1 MRIPVT
7 SMAELGLLVR
17 ATRKQQK
24 LRVDDAAGAA
34 GVSHRFVR
42 DVEKGKPTVQ
52 FERVL
57 QVLQELGIRLEAD
70 APDAVAA
77 ELENLRAKQ
86 AKDSA

>member
-17 ATRKQQK
+17 AARKQQK

-34 GVSHRFVR
+34 NVSHRFVR
-42 DVEKGKPTVQ
+42 NVEQGKPTVQ

-57 QVLQELGIRLEAD
+57 QVLDELGIRLEAD
-70 APDAVAA
+70 APDDVAG
-77 ELENLRAKQ
+77 ELQRLREKQ
-86 AKDSA
+86 ARDRT

>member
-1 MRIPVT
+1 MRIPIT

-24 LRVDDAAGAA
+24 LRVDDAAGSA

-57 QVLQELGIRLEAD
+57 QVLEELGIRLEAD
-70 APDAVAA
+70 APDDVAG
-77 ELENLRAKQ
+77 ELHRLRGKQ
-86 AKDSA
+86 AASRA